1 MPCRYV
7 IKKEQRL
14 VISQGWDRVTCAE
27 ILEHRQQLA
36 KDSDFNPDFSQLV
49 DGTAVT
55 TIDVSMHEAKTIA
68 AQTIFSPTSRR
79 AFVAKSP
86 VILGLAR
93 IMETYSRISKGREQ
107 VKVFHDRN
115 EALQWLGIDVLK

>member
-1 MPCRYV
+1 MPCQYV
-7 IKKEQRL
+7 IKKEQQL

-27 ILEHRQQLA
+27 ILDHRRQIA
-36 KDSDFNPDFSQLV
+36 KDSDFSPDFNQLV

-55 TIDVSMHEAKTIA
+55 AIDISMVEAKTVA
-68 AQTIFSPTSRR
+68 AQTIFSPKSRR

-93 IMETYSRISKGREQ
+93 IMETYSRIAKGREQ